1 MTLDQLKQLNPV
13 DFAVLNLQSFAINIL
28 GVGKMEVGGK
38 RKDVV
43 EKLAERAVEMIAGE
57 FGMGCIQ
64 ANSHVLLSAEIG
76 NEVAVNKQIV
86 EALPAKMPGERWHR
100 LGNDL
105 NFTIGVE
112 LFQTFNQAFTK
123 RHAFASIEVTMY

>member
-43 EKLAERAVEMIAGE
+43 EKVAIGRVLRRILLAFLPHHLHLQVQRLPQLQER
-57 FGMGCIQ
+57 
-64 ANSHVLLSAEIG
+64 
-76 NEVAVNKQIV
+76 
-86 EALPAKMPGERWHR
+86 
-100 LGNDL
+100 
-105 NFTIGVE
+105 
-112 LFQTFNQAFTK
+112 
-123 RHAFASIEVTMY
+123 